1 MDMTLRTAAEVVV
14 GLVLPPL
21 FAAAAAA
28 AAATAAADGPISFAL
43 AGECRLAGRELNGKY
58 GLSAANGSLGA
69 CVGLLAPTTPGPAPV
84 LLP

>member
-1 MDMTLRTAAEVVV
+1 MEMTLRTAAEVVA
-14 GLVLPPL
+14 GFVLTAV
-21 FAAAAAA
+21 AAAAAA
-28 AAATAAADGPISFAL
+28 CTAAAADGPISLAL